1 MVGKQLAFLEF
12 QWFYFSN
19 RMALSCLIIKV
30 LLWKGFAL
38 PCDNIF
44 LSVLLF
50 QSLCLSNAPCSV
62 PSHMETAATPWIFPD
77 GSSKAEFTECNMLG
91 LLQCHPGNQESS
103 HCHRIMLY
111 SSVLLMPGS
120 FGIKWSHSFP
130 WIQ

>member
-44 LSVLLF
+44 LFHSVVPEPVF
-50 QSLCLSNAPCSV
+50 SQCPC
-62 PSHMETAATPWIFPD
+62 IFPD

-91 LLQCHPGNQESS
+91 LLQCDPGNQESS

-120 FGIKWSHSFP
+120 FGIKWSNSFP
-130 WIQ
+130 WIQWFT